1 MVKSC
6 IPSFHPGAPYMEVQ
20 NGAYT
25 PGLPGV
31 ELSQQKDALQRQ
43 DSSWSSE
50 TPEYDSYWRVHEREE
65 RKLQKILNKSKQIPE
80 DPLEKKHD
88 EGKEAVEKPA
98 PAPSP
103 ATPIPTVPLQDVA
116 SQAPLRQMLRRP
128 QQMGLMA
135 LMALVAVV
143 VFLVVLVRGEKSWKI
158 PKPTSLTSTITRDST
173 YDHLLRKTWK
183 NSSDSIL
190 HQVFHQNL
198 ACNFWF
204 IMISGSVVIANHLVV
219 QYLKLPKM
227 CWACGKRNKAVP
239 CQ

>member
-65 RKLQKILNKSKQIPE
+65 RKLQKILNKSKQNPE
-80 DPLEKKHD
+80 EPLEKKHD

-103 ATPIPTVPLQDVA
+103 ATPILTVPPQDVA
-116 SQAPLRQMLRRP
+116 SQAPP
-128 QQMGLMA
+128 EA
-135 LMALVAVV
+135 NVAETPTNGVDGV
-143 VFLVVLVRGEKSWKI
+143 DGTGGRGGVSGSAGQGGEKLENTK
-158 PKPTSLTSTITRDST
+158 
-173 YDHLLRKTWK
+173 
-183 NSSDSIL
+183 
-190 HQVFHQNL
+190 
-198 ACNFWF
+198 
-204 IMISGSVVIANHLVV
+204 ANKFDKYYH
-219 QYLKLPKM
+219 
-227 CWACGKRNKAVP
+227 KRLDL
-239 CQ
+239 